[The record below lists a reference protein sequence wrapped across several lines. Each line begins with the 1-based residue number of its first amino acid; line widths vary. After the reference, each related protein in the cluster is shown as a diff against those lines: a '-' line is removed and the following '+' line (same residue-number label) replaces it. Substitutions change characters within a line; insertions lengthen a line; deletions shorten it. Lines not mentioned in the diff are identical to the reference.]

1 MGETMTNTLKRWF
14 SAIATM
20 FANPGAL
27 LVFATIYALL
37 LVAAY
42 IFISIRE
49 ATIWQVLVT
58 YALMIL
64 IPIGFFTLQAAI
76 INRAIDQ
83 KLRWRVILVD
93 ALKFF
98 VVCIPVLLLVW
109 LLYFLL
115 NKISA
120 RYPAPVVEVVATN
133 QIELPPP
140 TPPLHWP
147 SLIFTTLRF
156 VLWGVA
162 FPLVTIHLW
171 VAVAGG
177 EFRTLFSNG
186 AKAFFKRIASALARA
201 FSPDSVLLYGLGL
214 IVFFVLPYVLLV
226 PTFTVNGNKREF
238 AVFVLR
244 LLLSFLFS
252 LIGWVWTLTAFART
266 VPGLSNA
273 VSPPPVA
280 QPTEAAA

>member
-1 MGETMTNTLKRWF
+1 MTNILKHWF

-27 LVFATIYALL
+27 LVFATLYALL
-37 LVAAY
+37 LVACY
-42 IFISIRE
+42 LFISIRE

-64 IPIGFFTLQAAI
+64 IPLDFFTLQAAI
-76 INRAIDQ
+76 VNRATDQ
-83 KLRWRVILVD
+83 RLRWRVILID

-98 VVCIPVLLLVW
+98 VVCIPVLLVVW
-109 LLYFLL
+109 LLHFLL
-115 NKISA
+115 NKIA
-120 RYPAPVVEVVATN
+120 VRYPAPVPIVEVLPPN

-147 SLIFTTLRF
+147 SLIFSTLRF

-162 FPLVTIHLW
+162 FPLATIHLW
-171 VAVAGG
+171 IAIAGG
-177 EFRTLFSNG
+177 EVRPLFSNG
-186 AKAFFKRIASALARA
+186 VKLFFKRIGSALVRA

-214 IVFFVLPYVLLV
+214 LVFFVLPYVILV
-226 PTFTVNGNKREF
+226 PTFTVNGNKREL

-266 VPGLSNA
+266 VPGL
-273 VSPPPVA
+273 PPEVLPTPVA
-280 QPTEAAA
+280 QPTEATA

>member
-1 MGETMTNTLKRWF
+1 MTNTLKRWF

-147 SLIFTTLRF
+147 SLIFSTLRF

-162 FPLVTIHLW
+162 FPLATIHLW

-177 EFRTLFSNG
+177 ELRTLFSNG
-186 AKAFFKRIASALARA
+186 AKVFFKRTGSALARA

-214 IVFFVLPYVLLV
+214 VVFFVLPYVLLV